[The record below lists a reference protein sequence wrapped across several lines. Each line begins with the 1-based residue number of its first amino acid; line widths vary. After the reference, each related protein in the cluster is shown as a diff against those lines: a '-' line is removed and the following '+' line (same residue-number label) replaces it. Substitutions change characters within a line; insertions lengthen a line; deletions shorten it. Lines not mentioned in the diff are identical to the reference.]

1 MDLNLKNLESLEYL
15 ESLES
20 LTNIKIF
27 KNNYIIRNKIKIIND
42 CNKNKKKKLLELIN
56 DLKYISNRNIDI
68 DLLKNTQDNAMK
80 DIVNYNNIISIVN
93 NLSSINN
100 NYIEVYG
107 NY

>member
-1 MDLNLKNLESLEYL
+1 MDINLNNLK
-15 ESLES
+15 SLES

-68 DLLKNTQDNAMK
+68 DIDLLKNTQDNAMK

>member
-1 MDLNLKNLESLEYL
+1 MDINLNNLKY
-15 ESLES
+15 LES

-27 KNNYIIRNKIKIIND
+27 KNNYIIRNKLKIIND
-42 CNKNKKKKLLELIN
+42 CNKSKKKKLLELIN

-80 DIVNYNNIISIVN
+80 DIVNYSNIINIINNI
-93 NLSSINN
+93 SSVNN